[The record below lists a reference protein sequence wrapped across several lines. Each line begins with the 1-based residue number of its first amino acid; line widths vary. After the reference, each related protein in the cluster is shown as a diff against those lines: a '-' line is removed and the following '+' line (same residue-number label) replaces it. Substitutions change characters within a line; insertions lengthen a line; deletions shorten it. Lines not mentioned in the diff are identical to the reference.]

1 MTVPYKY
8 RLARFIGHQHYILR
22 GRDRVIRTFASPDY
36 APSIPFS
43 VDFFGLV
50 YRGDLGSFID
60 WSVYVYGA
68 YSKNELLLLRDL
80 ALVLRSALGRVTF
93 YDIGAN
99 VGQHTVFMSPLVDR
113 VVSFEP
119 FPLVREKLEQK
130 LSDNA
135 IGNVTLFPVGLG
147 SKDEDLP
154 YTPPDG
160 KNLGTGTFRSVAAD
174 RDTCVLPV
182 RNGDLFFNQ
191 NALPRIDLMK
201 IDVEGFESNVLIG
214 LKETI
219 KRDRPVILMELSS
232 ADRSGF
238 GDKKS
243 FIASIYDNFEMY
255 SVRTTSISGTYRLG
269 QTNFMEDEEIVI
281 VPREHCDSL
290 KSMINTN

>member
-8 RLARFIGHQHYILR
+8 RLARFIGHQHYIPR
-22 GRDRVIRTFASPDY
+22 GRDRLIRTFASPDH
-36 APSIPFS
+36 APSTSFT
-43 VDFFGLV
+43 VNFFGLV

-80 ALVLRSALGRVTF
+80 ALVLRSTEERVTF
-93 YDIGAN
+93 YDVGAN
-99 VGQHTVFMSPLVDR
+99 VGQHTLFMSPLVDR

-119 FPLVREKLEQK
+119 FPLVRKELEQK

-154 YTPPDG
+154 YSTPDG
-160 KNLGTGTFRSVAAD
+160 KNMGTGTFRSVAAD
-174 RDTCVLPV
+174 RDACILPV
-182 RNGDLFFNQ
+182 RNGDLFFKQ

-201 IDVEGFESNVLIG
+201 IDVEGFESNVFMG

-219 KRDRPVILMELSS
+219 ERDRPVILMELSE

-238 GDKKS
+238 GDEKS
-243 FIASIYDNFEMY
+243 FISSIYDNFEMY

-269 QTNFMEDEEIVI
+269 QANFMDDGEILI
-281 VPREHCDSL
+281 VPRERCDSL
-290 KSMINTN
+290 KSVINLS